1 MHKKLCV
8 QTGIFILTMILCL
21 VMLYIANIT
30 PLKLLRFI
38 RAIGLDIKPLYLFL
52 SVGVATAEF
61 KKWRLLFVL
70 GLAVII
76 VALSFAFSFLI
87 IAIYDL
93 LFVNQDTKIHNKFIK
108 ENYAYP
114 KTWKKCISCAA
125 NLLICALSVYLTA
138 LVPLYEI
145 KNSMGGAL
153 LFFLLFF
160 AFFVAGK
167 ICVAVIKKV
176 ISALYTNIKN
186 KYAWR

>member
-21 VMLYIANIT
+21 VMLYIADIT
-30 PLKLLRFI
+30 PAKLFKFFK
-38 RAIGLDIKPLYLFL
+38 AIGLEKPLYLFL
-52 SVGVATAEF
+52 EFGIATAEF
-61 KKWRLLFVL
+61 KRMRLLFVL

-87 IAIYDL
+87 ITIYDL
-93 LFVNQDTKIHNKFIK
+93 LFVNQDTKIHDKFIK

-114 KTWKKCISCAA
+114 KTWKKCISCIV

-153 LFFLLFF
+153 LFFLLFL